1 VEEEKRW
8 IDRKTKQVYV
18 GVINK
23 AKQDFL
29 KNKDKKQRSENK
41 GGIRCQQKKKRRFSF
56 FALQK
61 TSRIDSQ
68 GAYYQKEEERSEENI
83 AWRFGEIPEGEK
95 TC

>member
-1 VEEEKRW
+1 M
-8 IDRKTKQVYV
+8 
-18 GVINK
+18 
-23 AKQDFL
+23 

-41 GGIRCQQKKKRRFSF
+41 GGICCQRKKKRRFPF

-61 TSRIDSQ
+61 TSRIDNQS
-68 GAYYQKEEERSEENI
+68 AHDQKEEERSEENI